1 LKHPW
6 ITRINKTL
14 IPLTIPDKMDR
25 LEIENKLR
33 RSMTVL
39 FFNSIVNK
47 KEDLEN
53 KSLVEYKRLLE
64 KVSDKI
70 EKWH

>member
-1 LKHPW
+1 
-6 ITRINKTL
+6 
-14 IPLTIPDKMDR
+14 MDR